1 MLTDGLII
9 RRAEPRDA
17 SAVAA
22 LGARTFAD
30 TFGADN
36 TPDDMQAYLAQTYG
50 ESQQLAEFTNPDI
63 VTLLVEER
71 GALVAFSQVRRGP
84 APACVTLLSPVEL
97 WRFYVERG
105 WHGRGIA
112 AALMDAALSTGRELG
127 GSSVWLSVWER
138 NPRAIAFY
146 TKCGFSDVGSKVFV
160 VGTDHQ
166 TDRVMAR
173 EIRHEPSRLISSV
186 NWYG

>member
-1 MLTDGLII
+1 MLAQGWSI

-17 SAVAA
+17 AALAA

-36 TPDDMQAYLAQTYG
+36 TPDDLAAYLAGTYG
-50 ESQQLAEFTNPDI
+50 AARQLEELANPNI
-63 VTLLVEER
+63 ITLLVEHQS
-71 GALVAFSQVRRGP
+71 ALVAFAQVRRGP
-84 APACVTLLSPVEL
+84 APRCVTLPSPVEV
-97 WRFYVERG
+97 WRFYVDRA

-112 AALMDAALSTGRELG
+112 HALMNAALEAARELG
-127 GSSVWLSVWER
+127 GGAAWLSVWER

-146 TKCGFSDVGSKVFV
+146 TKCGFSDVGSKLFV
-160 VGTDHQ
+160 VGSDHQ

-173 EIRHEPSRLISSV
+173 EIELSPAV
-186 NWYG
+186 